1 MKKRFRFLS
10 VILLGLSLTLVT
22 SCNQAQLL
30 NYSIGLS
37 LCLTGSLSNYGQ
49 HFQEVA
55 EMLKE
60 HINEQGGFADGGKL
74 EYVIRDD
81 GTNPNQA
88 NQVDTD
94 LVNNAKVAAI
104 MGHCSSG
111 ATIPGAS
118 ISIPAKVVL
127 MSPSATSPRVTEI
140 NDNDFVFRTAPSD
153 ALQGVL
159 LAKLAYDKGYK
170 KISIIARNDAYG
182 GGLAT
187 EMKNAFER
195 LGGQVAKV
203 TLYEESVTDYTAQIT
218 EASQDK
224 PDAISIISFQEVQAL
239 LIQMV
244 KAGVTNFDL
253 FADGTKDQTNFD
265 ELAKV
270 IDPELLKD
278 KTGSAPAS
286 AQTDGSAKFESLYK
300 AYRVKKNQPQ
310 EEVFVYTGNTYD
322 AIFLL
327 ALAMQKAALD
337 QKKLSGET
345 IRDSLR
351 AVANSPGEII
361 GVGDWKKAVELL
373 KQGKDINYEGASG
386 AVDFD
391 KHGDVLS
398 PARIWSLV
406 NGKITEGALC
416 QIEQQSSGAFAV
428 TGCQ

>member
-1 MKKRFRFLS
+1 MNRQLKFFFLFI
-10 VILLGLSLTLVT
+10 VGLSLALIT
-22 SCNQAQLL
+22 SCNQQQPL

-55 EMLKE
+55 EMLQE
-60 HINEQGGFADGGKL
+60 QINEQGGFADGGKL
-74 EYVIRDD
+74 VYVLRDD
-81 GTNPNQA
+81 GTNPTQA
-88 NQVDTD
+88 NQINTD

-111 ATIPGAS
+111 ATIPGS
-118 ISIPAKVVL
+118 SVTVPAKVVL
-127 MSPSATSPRVTEI
+127 VSPSATSPRVTELR
-140 NDNDFVFRTAPSD
+140 DDDYVFRTAPSD

-159 LAKLAYDKGYK
+159 LAKLAYDKGYR

-195 LGGQVAKV
+195 AGGQVAKV
-203 TLYEESVTDYTAQIT
+203 ALYEESATDYTAQIT

-224 PDAISIISFQEVQAL
+224 PDAISIIAFQEVQAL
-239 LIQMV
+239 LTQMV

-265 ELAKV
+265 ALAKV
-270 IDPELLKD
+270 IVPELLKD

-286 AQTDGSAKFESLYK
+286 AQTDGSARFEKMYK
-300 AYRVKKNQPQ
+300 EYRTKKKQT
-310 EEVFVYTGNTYD
+310 EEQIFVYTGNTYD

-337 QKKLSGET
+337 KKKISGEL
-345 IRDSLR
+345 IRENLR
-351 AVANSPGEII
+351 AVANPPGETI
-361 GVGDWKKAVELL
+361 GVGEWKKAVELL

-391 KHGDVLS
+391 KNGDILS
-398 PARIWSLV
+398 PARVWFLV
-406 NGKITEGALC
+406 DGKITEGQLC
-416 QIEQQSSGAFAV
+416 QIEQQSDGVYAV